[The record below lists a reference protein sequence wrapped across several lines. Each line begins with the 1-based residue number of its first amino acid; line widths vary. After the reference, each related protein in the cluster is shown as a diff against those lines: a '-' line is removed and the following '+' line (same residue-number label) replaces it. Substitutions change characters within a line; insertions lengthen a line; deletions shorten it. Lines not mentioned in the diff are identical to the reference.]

1 MTGRLFVSGGF
12 GPIDERYPNMSPS
25 LRAKI
30 AQSDAADAAAA
41 ERAERA
47 HRVRWELAHERAVD
61 EAARELAAEA
71 GIPLR
76 EARRSVGHTKSEF
89 VALISAR
96 QDLEDAQRVARA
108 RQQLRHAGIDPDSG
122 EPVEV
127 PQPSE
132 LAVQAAA
139 TLASRDESPEAIGR
153 GVRAKWLRRQH
164 RGDLR

>member
-1 MTGRLFVSGGF
+1 MTDLSVGVSGGF
-12 GPIDERYPNMSPS
+12 GTDYPQMSDR
-25 LRAKI
+25 LRAKV
-30 AQSDAADAAAA
+30 AAADAEDARAT

-76 EARRSVGHTKSEF
+76 EALRSVGHTKSEF
-89 VALISAR
+89 VAIISAK
-96 QDLEDAQRVARA
+96 QDVEDAQRAARA

-127 PQPSE
+127 PQPPE
-132 LAVQAAA
+132 REVETAARMMR
-139 TLASRDESPEAIGR
+139 SGESPEAVGR
-153 GVRAKWLRRQH
+153 GVRAKWLRRH
-164 RGDLR
+164 YRVME